1 MKTLIQNGTLVLED
15 GPVRA
20 DLLIEGE
27 KIAAIGSREE
37 IAAAA
42 GSLSP
47 AAAGGLLSVRPEDGI
62 RTIDAKGLIVLPG
75 GIDPHTHF
83 NIMTSVRSV
92 DDFTSGTISAVF
104 GGTTTIIDHMGFG
117 PKGCN
122 LHHQYEVYQEYTK
135 GKCVADYGLHG
146 VFQDIDDGILEETAS
161 MVEEGLSSFKMYL
174 TYDYRQDDENAL
186 RILQRLGD
194 LGGMTTVHCENHAIL
209 TYLREKFA
217 REGKL
222 SAKYHPLSR
231 PPYCEAEAAG
241 RMADLAL
248 TAGDAPL
255 YVVHVSAKETAER
268 IREARLRGQK
278 VYGETCTQ
286 YLVLDDSVYE
296 DPAEGLKYIMSPPIR
311 AKGHQ
316 EPLWEALRDGT
327 LQVTATDHCSFDYR
341 GDKQIGRE
349 DFTICPNGAPG
360 VELRMPVLF
369 SEGVS
374 KGRIDLK
381 SFARVTSTNAAKL
394 FGMYPEKGVL
404 REGSDADIVLFDP
417 DRKVKVTQQI
427 LHDNCD
433 YTPYEGLELTGWP
446 VMTLIRGTIVVD
458 NERLHVKPGFGQF
471 IRRGKSMY
479 EL

>member
-1 MKTLIQNGTLVLED
+1 MKTLIENGILVLED

-20 DLLIEGE
+20 DLMIEDE

-37 IAAAA
+37 IAAAI
-42 GSLSP
+42 
-47 AAAGGLLSVRPEDGI
+47 GGLRPEDSFRI
-62 RTIDAKGLIVLPG
+62 IDAKDMIVLPG

-117 PKGCN
+117 PKGCS
-122 LHHQYEVYQEYTK
+122 LHHQYEVYQGYTQ

-146 VFQDIDDGILEETAS
+146 VYQDINEEILEETAS
-161 MVEEGLSSFKMYL
+161 MVDEGLSSFKMYM
-174 TYDYRQDDENAL
+174 TYDYRQSDEDAI
-186 RILQRLGD
+186 RILERLGE

-209 TYLREKFA
+209 TYLRETFV

-222 SAKYHPLSR
+222 SAKYHPISR
-231 PPYCEAEAAG
+231 PPYCEAEAAE
-241 RMADLAL
+241 RMIDLAL

-268 IREARLRGQK
+268 IRQARRRGQK
-278 VYGETCTQ
+278 VFGETCTQ

-311 AKGHQ
+311 GKGHQ
-316 EPLWEALRDGT
+316 EPLWDALRDGT

-341 GDKQIGRE
+341 GDKQIGR
-349 DFTICPNGAPG
+349 DNFAICPNGAPG
-360 VELRMPVLF
+360 VELRMPILF

-374 KGRIDLK
+374 KGRIDLTT
-381 SFARVTSTNAAKL
+381 FARVTSTNAAKL
-394 FGMYPEKGVL
+394 FGMYPKKGVL
-404 REGSDADIVLFDP
+404 RAGSDADIVIFDP
-417 DRKVKVTQQI
+417 ERKVTITQQI

-433 YTPYEGLELTGWP
+433 YTPYEGMQVQGWP

-471 IRRGKSMY
+471 IWRGKSMY